1 MVAVLPALAMAAP
14 GLIQA
19 GLGFLK
25 GRDQL
30 RRTNR
35 QIDKQEQL
43 DQLAFLRQNQEYDAY
58 VKAQSDAYL
67 ADVENLSKQYE
78 FNARARQNV
87 IETGLTQLSDISDTF
102 IQKAMSRNIKLAEVS
117 GRRLATGQTG
127 KSVRRLENLQQT
139 AAGRNVAADAGSME
153 RAVGA
158 FMFREK
164 EAKFQ
169 QEVANQNAFNQVRKP
184 IFGPRPVAPQK
195 RIRPEDNTFRDFAFG
210 AGSALAGGFL
220 GQFQAEQATNIFNN
234 TLPGV
239 NQVTGSPNRG
249 GLSLG
254 NFKFASQPPIGS
266 IGGNVS
272 TQDFGLSSLG
282 FAGENPFGLAGLA
295 AGFKPF

>member
-14 GLIQA
+14 GLIQS

-30 RRTNR
+30 RRQNR
-35 QIDKQEQL
+35 QIDRQEQL

-67 ADVENLSKQYE
+67 ADIANLSKQYE

-87 IETGLTQLSDISDTF
+87 IETGLTQLSDISDGF
-102 IQKAMSRNIKLAEVS
+102 IQKAMSRNIRLAEVS

-127 KSVRRLENLQQT
+127 KSVRRLENLQK
-139 AAGRNVAADAGSME
+139 AVARRGEATDAGSME

-164 EAKFQ
+164 GAAFQ
-169 QEVANQNAFNQVRKP
+169 QEVTNQNAFNAVRP
-184 IFGPRPVAPQK
+184 PRFGPAPAAPQA
-195 RIRPEDNTFRDFAFG
+195 RTRPEDNTFRDLAFG

-220 GQFQAEQATNIFNN
+220 GQYQQEQALNIFQQ
-234 TLPGV
+234 GG
-239 NQVTGSPNRG
+239 GSNR
-249 GLSLG
+249 SL
-254 NFKFASQPPIGS
+254 
-266 IGGNVS
+266 
-272 TQDFGLSSLG
+272 LSSAAPAAPSVPSLSSNIFGSNAFDSRMFFGPGAPLG
-282 FAGENPFGLAGLA
+282 SNFNPF
-295 AGFKPF
+295 